1 MQICHV
7 CYCTGRL
14 FDVPQYEEILKYG
27 TVEQIS
33 SVFVPQLLRTLL
45 LTIQEVRMTI
55 DNWLNQLFN
64 SFAEQHK
71 PAWMP
76 RCLWLSPQQKIEII
90 RELVC
95 PLSKR
100 S

>member
-1 MQICHV
+1 
-7 CYCTGRL
+7 
-14 FDVPQYEEILKYG
+14 
-27 TVEQIS
+27 
-33 SVFVPQLLRTLL
+33 
-45 LTIQEVRMTI
+45 MTI